1 MSNIAGTN
9 IAAEVVPFTTEDQYP
24 THMALYGKGG
34 WRSVQTLE
42 ERDAL
47 PVTRLED
54 GATVWVIATMQ
65 AFTYIEGEWQDFG
78 IVLPSY
84 ATTETVSCY
93 FPASPSLGVRLI
105 WTAGID
111 VNFGTELQG
120 VGNIIEVPSTG
131 GFAFDIKDRSNEIV
145 GNINIDDQGVFSF
158 LITNS
163 EQELIIRKGDFL
175 VFQVSTANQ
184 DASDISFTISGKRIA
199 LPALTGE

>member
-34 WRSVQTLE
+34 WRSVQTIE

-47 PVTRLED
+47 PATRLED
-54 GATVWVIATMQ
+54 GATVWVIGTMQ
-65 AFTYIEGEWQDFG
+65 AFTYINGEWQDFG
-78 IVLPSY
+78 IVLPAY

-93 FPASPSLGVRLI
+93 FPSSPSLGVRLI
-105 WTAGID
+105 WTAGVD

-120 VGNIIEVPSTG
+120 VGNIIEVPSAA
-131 GFAFDIKDRSNEIV
+131 GFIFDIKNRANEIV
-145 GNINIDDQGVFSF
+145 GNINIDAQGVFSF
-158 LITNS
+158 VLING
-163 EQELIIRKGDFL
+163 EEDLIIRKGDYL

-184 DASDISFTISGKRIA
+184 DASDISFTITGKRVA